1 MALMELKRLRLEKKS
16 IEDSI
21 SKLQDRVLMF
31 FDQCETNRIGNSEI
45 AGTRVVQ
52 QRRIVSLEEMRS
64 DYPDLVDEYT
74 YEKTCEWIK
83 VI

>member
-1 MALMELKRLRLEKKS
+1 MALMELKRLRLLKKKYE
-16 IEDSI
+16 EDI
-21 SKLQDRVLMF
+21 SKLQDRILLF
-31 FDQCETNRIGNSEI
+31 FDQCEVDRIGNSEI